1 MLWRHALISRVAVLA
16 VSLAFHGSVSNPYA
30 SDELRESHCNLTK
43 LEAGTRAA
51 TSALRT
57 AQTGR
62 AWRHL
67 VLRLSVWDTVH
78 FVKVARCGY
87 EVEQSHAFFP
97 LFPGLL
103 RAFASGQGAEADS
116 VAAGILL
123 SNISFVVSI
132 GLLHRLSQQL
142 LRDDQLAATAAI
154 LLCWNPASLRSNGAS
169 NAAFLAWW
177 RLTALW
183 SQRWSITQGKAARS
197 CLTLAAQGMIV
208 ILPTLSFQLWGWHS
222 LCIARA
228 PDDRPEWCR
237 SSWLPLPYGHVQR
250 KFWDV
255 GFLRFY
261 RWKQAPNFLLA
272 APMLWL
278 ACGACAS
285 YIRCACHLQQGRGT
299 GQRRPAVKLKHSTWP
314 EDAAW
319 AGGMAELGFYSWPVA
334 PFLCQ
339 WACLAATAA
348 LFMNI
353 QVITRFCS
361 TCPAFYWYCAHL
373 VRQKRQ
379 QWIWW
384 YFASYAFL
392 GALLFPNWFPW
403 V

>member
-183 SQRWSITQGKAARS
+183 SQRWSITQGSEVLSDLGSPGHDCHPAHAE
-197 CLTLAAQGMIV
+197 
-208 ILPTLSFQLWGWHS
+208 LP
-222 LCIARA
+222 A
-228 PDDRPEWCR
+228 
-237 SSWLPLPYGHVQR
+237 R